1 MRPTLLVVVL
11 LALLVPPARGE
22 TPLEAARALV
32 ARYHEDRAV
41 LDRARDLLE
50 AALQRERQVETL
62 VALSYVYFLQ
72 GDVRATTADEK
83 LAAYDRGR
91 ELGRRAIELAPK
103 SHDAHLWYAINTG
116 RWGQTKGVLRSLFLL
131 PTVREEIDVLLEL
144 DPRSVRAHAFAGNVF
159 LEVPRLFGGDRE
171 KAAGHFKKAIEL
183 DPRFTVARVDL
194 ARLHIAEGRW
204 ADARRELER
213 VVAER
218 APRVVAD
225 WTVKDLPRAR
235 TLLESIADKK

>member
-1 MRPTLLVVVL
+1 M
-11 LALLVPPARGE
+11 
-22 TPLEAARALV
+22 
-32 ARYHEDRAV
+32 
-41 LDRARDLLE
+41 
-50 AALQRERQVETL
+50 
-62 VALSYVYFLQ
+62 
-72 GDVRATTADEK
+72 
-83 LAAYDRGR
+83 
-91 ELGRRAIELAPK
+91 
-103 SHDAHLWYAINTG
+103 
-116 RWGQTKGVLRSLFLL
+116 LRSLFLL
-131 PTVREEIDVLLEL
+131 PTGREEIDVLLEL

-159 LEVPRLFGGDRE
+159 LEVPRLFGGNRE
-171 KAAGHFKKAIEL
+171 KAAGHFKKALEL

>member
-1 MRPTLLVVVL
+1 MRPALLAVIL

-22 TPLEAARALV
+22 TPVEAARALV

-41 LDRARDLLE
+41 LDRARDVLE

-72 GDVRATTADEK
+72 GDVRATTTEAK

-213 VVAER
+213 VVTER
-218 APRVVAD
+218 APSIVAD

-235 TLLESIADKK
+235 KLLESIRDKK

>member
-41 LDRARDLLE
+41 LDRARALLE
-50 AALQRERQVETL
+50 APLQRERQVETL

-171 KAAGHFKKAIEL
+171 KAAGHFKKALEL

-204 ADARRELER
+204 ADARRELAR
-213 VVAER
+213 VVGEQ
-218 APRVVAD
+218 APTIVAD

-235 TLLESIADKK
+235 TLLASIADKT